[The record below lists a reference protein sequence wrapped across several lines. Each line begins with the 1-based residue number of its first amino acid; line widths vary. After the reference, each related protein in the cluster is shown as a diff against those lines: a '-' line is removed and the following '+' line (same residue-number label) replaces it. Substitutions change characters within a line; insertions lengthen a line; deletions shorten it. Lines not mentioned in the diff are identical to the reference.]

1 MKENIKEN
9 VKENKKTNTKA
20 QNDLSL
26 LFKYRKFLMGF
37 AALWI
42 LMTHEWQIV
51 TNETS
56 FFFVTEN
63 FIKRIGFCGVDIF
76 LLLSGMGLYYSLEK
90 NSVSRFYYNRLKR
103 VIFPFIIMASIVSQI
118 DHWTNEF
125 YFNVITGIGFYKT
138 YIYLFLWFVP
148 AVITLYLFTPVF
160 YNFFKKAENKYL
172 FFAGFIELWL
182 LFSLMARNVMRED
195 LYGFTNRIPIFVTGF
210 LIGYLCK
217 EKAIKI
223 THRNW
228 FFILLTFILGM
239 YLAYQSNF
247 KGLGLILP
255 VSNCCIPNYLISI
268 SLPLL
273 MAKVLDKLHSIR
285 GLAIIGKGLNK
296 LIGFWGMMS
305 FEFYC
310 VQEWIATKI
319 LPDLLKG
326 GDKLLANVKLLII
339 VSICGLALYLINKAI
354 VWILDL
360 IDRLTS
366 NIGKNKMVDN

>member
-63 FIKRIGFCGVDIF
+63 FII
-76 LLLSGMGLYYSLEK
+76 S
-90 NSVSRFYYNRLKR
+90 
-103 VIFPFIIMASIVSQI
+103 
-118 DHWTNEF
+118 
-125 YFNVITGIGFYKT
+125 FYKT
-138 YIYLFLWFVP
+138 NIYLFLWFVP

-160 YNFFKKAENKYL
+160 YHFFKKAENKYL

-217 EKAIKI
+217 EKVIKI
-223 THRNW
+223 TLRNW
-228 FFILLTFILGM
+228 LFILLTFILGM

-273 MAKVLDKLHSIR
+273 MAKVLDELHSIR

-305 FEFYC
+305 LEFYC

-326 GDKLLANVKLLII
+326 GDKLMANVKLLII

-360 IDRLTS
+360 VDRLIS
-366 NIGKNKMVDN
+366 NIVKNKMIDN

>member
-90 NSVSRFYYNRLKR
+90 NPVSRFYYNRLKR

-125 YFNVITGIGFYKT
+125 YFNIITGISFYKT
-138 YIYLFLWFVP
+138 NIYLFLWFVP

-160 YNFFKKAENKYL
+160 YHFFKKAENKYL

-217 EKAIKI
+217 EKVIKI
-223 THRNW
+223 TLRNW
-228 FFILLTFILGM
+228 LFILLTFILGM

-255 VSNCCIPNYLISI
+255 VSNRCIPNYLISI

-305 FEFYC
+305 LEFYC

-360 IDRLTS
+360 VDRLLS
-366 NIGKNKMVDN
+366 NIGKNKMTDN

>member
-1 MKENIKEN
+1 MKENIKG
-9 VKENKKTNTKA
+9 NKKTNTKA

-160 YNFFKKAENKYL
+160 YNFFKNKN
-172 FFAGFIELWL
+172 E
-182 LFSLMARNVMRED
+182 
-195 LYGFTNRIPIFVTGF
+195 
-210 LIGYLCK
+210 C
-217 EKAIKI
+217 
-223 THRNW
+223 
-228 FFILLTFILGM
+228 
-239 YLAYQSNF
+239 
-247 KGLGLILP
+247 
-255 VSNCCIPNYLISI
+255 
-268 SLPLL
+268 
-273 MAKVLDKLHSIR
+273 
-285 GLAIIGKGLNK
+285 LNK
-296 LIGFWGMMS
+296 LND
-305 FEFYC
+305 E
-310 VQEWIATKI
+310 V
-319 LPDLLKG
+319 
-326 GDKLLANVKLLII
+326 N
-339 VSICGLALYLINKAI
+339 N
-354 VWILDL
+354 
-360 IDRLTS
+360 
-366 NIGKNKMVDN
+366 

>member
-1 MKENIKEN
+1 MKENIKD
-9 VKENKKTNTKA
+9 NKKTNTKA

-90 NSVSRFYYNRLKR
+90 NPVSRFYYNRLKR

-125 YFNVITGIGFYKT
+125 YFNIITGIGFYKT
-138 YIYLFLWFVP
+138 NIYLFLWFVP

-160 YNFFKKAENKYL
+160 YYFFKKAENKYL

-217 EKAIKI
+217 EKTIKI

-228 FFILLTFILGM
+228 LFILLTFILGM

-285 GLAIIGKGLNK
+285 GLAIIGKVLNK

-305 FEFYC
+305 LEFYC

-326 GDKLLANVKLLII
+326 GDKLMANVKLLII

-354 VWILDL
+354 VLILDL
-360 IDRLTS
+360 VDSLTS

>member
-1 MKENIKEN
+1 MKENI
-9 VKENKKTNTKA
+9 KENKKTNTKA

-90 NSVSRFYYNRLKR
+90 NPVSRFYYNRLKR

-125 YFNVITGIGFYKT
+125 YFNIITGISFYKT
-138 YIYLFLWFVP
+138 
-148 AVITLYLFTPVF
+148 
-160 YNFFKKAENKYL
+160 
-172 FFAGFIELWL
+172 
-182 LFSLMARNVMRED
+182 NVMRED

-228 FFILLTFILGM
+228 LFILLTFILGM

-305 FEFYC
+305 LEFYC

>member
-1 MKENIKEN
+1 MKENI
-9 VKENKKTNTKA
+9 KENKKTNTKA

-90 NSVSRFYYNRLKR
+90 NPVSRFYYNRLKR

-125 YFNVITGIGFYKT
+125 YFNIITGISFYKT
-138 YIYLFLWFVP
+138 NIYLFLWFVP

-160 YNFFKKAENKYL
+160 YHFFKKAENKYL

-217 EKAIKI
+217 EKVIKI

-228 FFILLTFILGM
+228 LFILLTFILGM

-273 MAKVLDKLHSIR
+273 MAKVLDNLHSIR
-285 GLAIIGKGLNK
+285 GLAIIGKVLNK

-305 FEFYC
+305 LEFYC

-326 GDKLLANVKLLII
+326 GDKLMANVKLLII

-360 IDRLTS
+360 VDRLLS
-366 NIGKNKMVDN
+366 NIGKNKMTDN

>member
-9 VKENKKTNTKA
+9 KKTDTKA

-90 NSVSRFYYNRLKR
+90 NPVSRFYYNRLKR

-125 YFNVITGIGFYKT
+125 YFNIITGISFYKT
-138 YIYLFLWFVP
+138 NIYLFLWFVP

-160 YNFFKKAENKYL
+160 TYGKKCYERR
-172 FFAGFIELWL
+172 FIR
-182 LFSLMARNVMRED
+182 FHQPYSNIC
-195 LYGFTNRIPIFVTGF
+195 NRIPYWIFVQRESHKDNTQKLAF
-210 LIGYLCK
+210 YPFNIHIGYV
-217 EKAIKI
+217 
-223 THRNW
+223 
-228 FFILLTFILGM
+228 F
-239 YLAYQSNF
+239 
-247 KGLGLILP
+247 
-255 VSNCCIPNYLISI
+255 SI
-268 SLPLL
+268 S
-273 MAKVLDKLHSIR
+273 
-285 GLAIIGKGLNK
+285 
-296 LIGFWGMMS
+296 
-305 FEFYC
+305 E
-310 VQEWIATKI
+310 
-319 LPDLLKG
+319 
-326 GDKLLANVKLLII
+326 
-339 VSICGLALYLINKAI
+339 
-354 VWILDL
+354 
-360 IDRLTS
+360 
-366 NIGKNKMVDN
+366 

>member
-9 VKENKKTNTKA
+9 MKTNTKA

-90 NSVSRFYYNRLKR
+90 NPVSRFYYNRLKR

-125 YFNVITGIGFYKT
+125 YFNIITGIGFYKT
-138 YIYLFLWFVP
+138 NIYLFLWFVP

-217 EKAIKI
+217 EKVIKI

-228 FFILLTFILGM
+228 LFILLTFILGM

-305 FEFYC
+305 LEFYC

-360 IDRLTS
+360 VDRLTS
-366 NIGKNKMVDN
+366 NIGKNKIVDN

>member
-9 VKENKKTNTKA
+9 KKTDTKA

-90 NSVSRFYYNRLKR
+90 NPVSRFYYNRLKR
-103 VIFPFIIMASIVSQI
+103 VIFPFIIMASI
-118 DHWTNEF
+118 
-125 YFNVITGIGFYKT
+125 
-138 YIYLFLWFVP
+138 IYLFLWFVP

-228 FFILLTFILGM
+228 LFILLTFILGM

-305 FEFYC
+305 LEFYC

-326 GDKLLANVKLLII
+326 GDKLMANVKLLII

-360 IDRLTS
+360 VDRLIS
-366 NIGKNKMVDN
+366 KIGKNNLYLD